1 LCGDGLGSAPQGSI
15 LDAEFRSNAG
25 SLHDVNALRLRCTFE
40 MRPYAEHANAVHRG
54 TGGDECNAWSQ
65 VFDVWDLTGTM
76 KLFAVLAIVPCSKC
90 CTQCSTF
97 RERMLQVSPE
107 YQTPPFRRCL
117 VSCTQDNFFCFN
129 FRWHCH
135 IVRPPCDCVA

>member
-25 SLHDVNALRLRCTFE
+25 CSHDVNALRLRCTFE

-76 KLFAVLAIVPCSKC
+76 KLFAVLAIVRAANAVLSAAHSGKGCS
-90 CTQCSTF
+90 
-97 RERMLQVSPE
+97 R
-107 YQTPPFRRCL
+107 
-117 VSCTQDNFFCFN
+117 
-129 FRWHCH
+129 
-135 IVRPPCDCVA
+135 